1 MIKEIKG
8 LKYPDEYFIKFFF
21 KNKLHEKE
29 NLKYLEFGCGNG
41 SNLMLPYEYGE
52 ENSLVGID
60 YNKTLIEYANH
71 NFGINKNKSH
81 YKFYSEDMRVFAKNN
96 INIKAD
102 VFMLPSI
109 IYYINQNDFIS
120 FLNDIVQNSNIK
132 NNIPFY
138 IRIRTPKDFRF
149 GLGQKTDSKTYLLP
163 KDVVTGE
170 GNASITFYT
179 ELEIIDIL
187 KQYLNIRDYSIFHL
201 DNQNEHNGEI
211 ILNSDI
217 VIWGTIN

>member
-1 MIKEIKG
+1 MLRKIKG

-21 KNKLHEKE
+21 KNALHEQQ

-41 SNLMLPYEYGE
+41 SNLMLPYEYG
-52 ENSLVGID
+52 NKVIGID
-60 YNKTLIEYANH
+60 YDSTLIEYANH
-71 NFGINKNKSH
+71 NFGIDKNSSRYH
-81 YKFYSEDMRVFAKNN
+81 FYSDDMRSFAENN
-96 INIKAD
+96 ANIKAD
-102 VFMLPSI
+102 VFILPSV
-109 IYYINQNDFIS
+109 IYYINQNDFIL
-120 FLNDIVQNSNIK
+120 FLKNIVQNSNVK

-149 GLGQKTDSKTYLLP
+149 GLGQQIDSKTYLLP

-187 KQYLNIRDYSIFHL
+187 KKYLNLRNFSIFHL
-201 DNQNEHNGEI
+201 DNQNEHCGKI

-217 VIWGTIN
+217 VIWGMIN